1 MNTKESL
8 FYCKHCNYRTDRQY
22 NWSKHLSTE
31 KHKNSVNKIEYVC
44 DVCNKTYKYK
54 SGLSRH
60 KLVCNKSVDVLSN
73 ENKVTNELFAKMLN
87 QNNKLQEQLFE
98 LSKKPNI
105 VNVHSKKMTI
115 NVFLQTQCKD
125 AMNLSDFINNVNI
138 SLDDLNYTSDN
149 GFIKGISNIFYKN
162 LEIIK
167 PNERPFHCSDKKRLQ
182 FYVKDENKWKKDNQK
197 IENSI
202 DKISHKQI
210 KQIKEWEQMYPN
222 WNESDTETEMYLKMI
237 QHVMGGSDNEE
248 REKNKES
255 IIRNISSSINI
266 KDIMPA

>member
-1 MNTKESL
+1 MAHTKSN
-8 FYCKHCNYRTDRQY
+8 FHCKTCDYKTNREY
-22 NWSKHLSTE
+22 NWKKHLITE
-31 KHKNSVNKIEYVC
+31 KHKNSINNVEYVC
-44 DVCNKTYKYK
+44 NHCGKIYKYQ

-60 KLVCNKSVDVLSN
+60 NITCNKSL
-73 ENKVTNELFAKMLN
+73 NKVDNITSELFLKMVN
-87 QNNKLQEQLFE
+87 QNNKLQERLLV
-98 LSKKPNI
+98 LSNKPNI
-105 VNVHSKKMTI
+105 VNVHNKRMTI

-149 GFIKGISNIFYKN
+149 GYIKGISNILYKN

-167 PNERPFHCSDKKRLQ
+167 PTERPFHCSDKKRSM
-182 FYVKDENKWKKDNQK
+182 FWIKEEDKWEKDNKQFG
-197 IENSI
+197 NSI

-210 KQIKEWEQMYPN
+210 KQIKEWEKSYPN
-222 WNESDTETEMYLKMI
+222 WNESDKETEMYLKMI
-237 QHVMGGSDNEE
+237 QHVMGGNDNEE

-266 KDIMPA
+266 KDIMPV